1 MRATVKHHPYALRIP
16 AQDAKALAKAQALS
30 GESINQLLILCLR
43 KALPELMASFQPAER
58 VTNVPPLS
66 GVELRRIYRGKDE
79 LAGVSARQLAAFQ
92 SQKEPE

>member
-1 MRATVKHHPYALRIP
+1 MSATLKHHPYALRIP
-16 AQDAKALAKAQALS
+16 AQDARALAKAQKLS

-43 KALPELMASFQPAER
+43 KALPELMASFQSAER

-66 GVELRRIYRGKDE
+66 VMELRRIYQGRDE